1 MLNVVILPMNRF
13 VKRTRRNIQRVPITY
28 VLETAGLSYVRTRD
42 FIWILISFSFDFLH
56 YNDRD
61 GLWVTDYA
69 VYQSIWSCLT
79 SPFLCYIKKMEQE
92 QESLT
97 AKNRSLKYSRFFSER
112 FWIIQC
118 LVFRFKNISAMC
130 LPTSLLWVAIHSWK
144 IFNSFLMVN

>member
-79 SPFLCYIKKMEQE
+79 SPFLCYIKKW
-92 QESLT
+92 SKN
-97 AKNRSLKYSRFFSER
+97 KNRWLQRIARWNILDFSQNVFESFNAWFSGLRTFRPCACLRLFFESQFTRGKFSIRFQ
-112 FWIIQC
+112 W
-118 LVFRFKNISAMC
+118 
-130 LPTSLLWVAIHSWK
+130 
-144 IFNSFLMVN
+144 